1 MDIGLFITIAWI
13 ALAIIT
19 LAVTPDENP
28 KKWGIN
34 NV

>member
-19 LAVTPDENP
+19 LTITPDEDQ
-28 KKWGIN
+28 KK
-34 NV
+34 

>member
-28 KKWGIN
+28 KK
-34 NV
+34 

>member
-19 LAVTPDENP
+19 LAVTPNEDQ
-28 KKWGIN
+28 KK
-34 NV
+34 